1 MYRDLV
7 SHFIAEEMKHWE
19 GLSRHDDVAEV
30 DRIVFGLPFRQASG
44 FRLSSFDHAL
54 RGSI

>member
-19 GLSRHDDVAEV
+19 SLSRHDDVAEV
-30 DRIVFGLPFRQASG
+30 DRIGFGLPFRQASG